1 MKENQIQELVN
12 DLRDIAVEYHG
23 TQQLRERIA
32 RTVRAAWHHD
42 LEKPNQPVSQTYEL
56 PQTQF
61 EQVADLYEMQF
72 DDGRTCA
79 FHTDGT
85 KAAQWL
91 LACDGNKVQ
100 EYVRIERYQEA
111 VIGNSPVQSPIDHG
125 YRPECECS
133 GCKATARICAELNN
147 EEAEIFADGYNAAM
161 LKVNKNASTE
171 LPNDANLS
179 TSSQAEPD
187 DSGLLPCPFC
197 GSPAEHYP
205 DGDMEGYI
213 IMCGNKNGDCNL
225 QTFGFTTPEE
235 AEKAWN
241 TRAAIPQT
249 GNFRENPIS
258 STNNFRKIADTSTN
272 SPVTQDGWISCSE
285 RMPNDKDYV
294 WCWGKSYGW
303 TECDTFE
310 GYYDWSRNK
319 WWAVTDDVE
328 EPASKVTHWM
338 PLPEPPQQE
347 VK

>member
-1 MKENQIQELVN
+1 MKENQIRKLVN

-23 TQQLRERIA
+23 TQQLSERIA

-161 LKVNKNASTE
+161 QS
-171 LPNDANLS
+171 
-179 TSSQAEPD
+179 
-187 DSGLLPCPFC
+187 F
-197 GSPAEHYP
+197 
-205 DGDMEGYI
+205 
-213 IMCGNKNGDCNL
+213 GNSEQL
-225 QTFGFTTPEE
+225 
-235 AEKAWN
+235 
-241 TRAAIPQT
+241 
-249 GNFRENPIS
+249 
-258 STNNFRKIADTSTN
+258 N
-272 SPVTQDGWISCSE
+272 SPVTPDGWISCSE
-285 RMPNDKDYV
+285 RMPEDEQEVIVQNKLGYRYV
-294 WCWGKSYGW
+294 SYFDEHSGLFFDMPGGNQMNCI
-303 TECDTFE
+303 EHIL
-310 GYYDWSRNK
+310 
-319 WWAVTDDVE
+319 
-328 EPASKVTHWM
+328 VTHWM
-338 PLPEPPQQE
+338 PLPAAPQPE

>member
-1 MKENQIQELVN
+1 MKENQIRELVN

-32 RTVRAAWHHD
+32 RTVRAAWHHE

-161 LKVNKNASTE
+161 QS
-171 LPNDANLS
+171 
-179 TSSQAEPD
+179 
-187 DSGLLPCPFC
+187 F
-197 GSPAEHYP
+197 
-205 DGDMEGYI
+205 
-213 IMCGNKNGDCNL
+213 GNSEQL
-225 QTFGFTTPEE
+225 
-235 AEKAWN
+235 
-241 TRAAIPQT
+241 
-249 GNFRENPIS
+249 
-258 STNNFRKIADTSTN
+258 N
-272 SPVTQDGWISCSE
+272 SPVTPDGWISCSE
-285 RMPNDKDYV
+285 RMPDSKTGVLVAREFGRKGDWRMKWGTYV
-294 WCWGKSYGW
+294 PGHPDAQDGLYQVHL
-303 TECDTFE
+303 
-310 GYYDWSRNK
+310 GYQPTGCHCQSHRSISTK
-319 WWAVTDDVE
+319 
-328 EPASKVTHWM
+328 
-338 PLPEPPQQE
+338 
-347 VK
+347 